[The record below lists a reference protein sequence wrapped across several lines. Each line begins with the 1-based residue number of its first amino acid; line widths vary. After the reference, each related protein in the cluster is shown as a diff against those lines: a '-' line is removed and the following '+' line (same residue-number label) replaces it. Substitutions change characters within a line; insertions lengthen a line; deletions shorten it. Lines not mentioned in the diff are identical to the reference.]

1 LFGRASQVNSFGSGQ
16 FSLHVPP
23 GAEEDSERCSVHSIL
38 SPGLR
43 DSASKDNT
51 VRVVNLGEL
60 VASKDEEGGASHQ
73 FSREPSEL
81 SFVFFQPGVVRVSD
95 NGKMVAMSARHH
107 EHSLSKSRIRFS
119 ESIKSLGL
127 SVEILEF
134 GSLYWFEHFI

>member
-1 LFGRASQVNSFGSGQ
+1 MEKA
-16 FSLHVPP
+16 
-23 GAEEDSERCSVHSIL
+23 HSIVDERGGPA
-38 SPGLR
+38 SRGIVQHLR
-43 DSASKDNT
+43 NSCYANSIGQLL
-51 VRVVNLGEL
+51 VRVVDLGEL

-73 FSREPSEL
+73 FGREPSEL